1 MVSKACRVCVQV
13 WLLWCQSLRVVKVVA
28 EHHLT
33 YGQARW
39 AQASL
44 AHSSSSPGE
53 SPSRPLSPSLSA
65 SLPKLSFRHSFW
77 VADGAHPSE
86 EDRPSTTLTATSEHG
101 SLSRATPLAPKLSS
115 AELPVAGPPATV
127 EEPGAR
133 EEAPA
138 ALEAPANAAP
148 SEEPPTREVAESN
161 EESVQ
166 SGPGQGTPASTQK
179 HPRGANA
186 ASATAHA
193 DHATSFVLSS
203 RTFQPAAAPHGLLV
217 RQATPPAAPHYCSL
231 ASSSPSR
238 GRTYPRQALPLSR
251 TPPRSSGGLF
261 GMSSPS
267 RLQAS
272 PGLASSRSLPALSS
286 ARGTGGAKKKRGTD
300 SEMLLKEGLAAS
312 SKLLAR
318 FTQESEELQAQ
329 IAALQERVA
338 AHRASAPLPPLTPAA
353 APAAVDVHVEAAAP
367 VFMTEDGAAS

>member
-1 MVSKACRVCVQV
+1 MQV

-39 AQASL
+39 AQTSL
-44 AHSSSSPGE
+44 AHASSSPGE
-53 SPSRPLSPSLSA
+53 SPPPSLSPSLSA

-86 EDRPSTTLTATSEHG
+86 EDRPSTTLTAASEFG
-101 SLSRATPLAPKLSS
+101 SLGRATPLAPKLSS
-115 AELPVAGPPATV
+115 AELPVAGPRAPV

-138 ALEAPANAAP
+138 ELKAPASADLSGEMLA
-148 SEEPPTREVAESN
+148 REVAASN
-161 EESVQ
+161 EGAVQ
-166 SGPGQGTPASTQK
+166 PRTDPGTLASTQK

-186 ASATAHA
+186 TGVAAHA
-193 DHATSFVLSS
+193 DQAASFVLSS

-231 ASSSPSR
+231 ASSSPLR
-238 GRTYPRQALPLSR
+238 GRTYPRHPLPLSR
-251 TPPRSSGGLF
+251 TPPRTSGPFGL
-261 GMSSPS
+261 SSPS
-267 RLQAS
+267 RRQAS

-300 SEMLLKEGLAAS
+300 SETLLKEGLAAS

-318 FTQESEELQAQ
+318 FTEESEELQAQ

-338 AHRASAPLPPLTPAA
+338 AHRVSAPLPPLTAA
-353 APAAVDVHVEAAAP
+353 GAPAAVDIHVEAAAP
-367 VFMTEDGAAS
+367 VFITEDGAVS